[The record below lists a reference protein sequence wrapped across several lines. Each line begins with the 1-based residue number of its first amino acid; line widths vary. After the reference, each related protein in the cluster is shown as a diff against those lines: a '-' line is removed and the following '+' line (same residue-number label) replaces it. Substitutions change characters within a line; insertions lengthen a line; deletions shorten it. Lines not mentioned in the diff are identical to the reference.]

1 MSERVADLAYY
12 YPQPY
17 WAAGE
22 IDVMKNL
29 LLFFDGIAILLPRYM
44 SGREAA
50 ADPVLAGPLREKGL
64 LRVLEPETF
73 VDQEVTEAPIMAVT
87 ELVTQGAFDNLE
99 RPKYGYAELSR
110 SRMGW
115 DADVELS
122 EMITEELIS
131 RDLAR
136 PSEDGV
142 SVPLHP
148 AVRMTFLVLLAQ
160 LARDAGRRAGLSL
173 HPATTSFDAIED
185 LIQVLS
191 LPASPS
197 AGHIVTLDL
206 ETVGINL
213 AAVPLDEILEF
224 REQHGV
230 AYRAYARSVRQQ
242 VAELGLLAPDERE
255 ARLLDRR
262 EELADLANDLRKTA
276 RRQWRRPLAT
286 LSLGAAGASWLAAGP
301 LHDPVGGALALAGSI
316 LGLASAQPA
325 ATANSYILDA
335 RHTFGSR
342 AAQTRWSY
350 HA

>member
-1 MSERVADLAYY
+1 
-12 YPQPY
+12 
-17 WAAGE
+17 
-22 IDVMKNL
+22 MKSL

-73 VDQEVTEAPIMAVT
+73 VDQEVTEALITAVT

-173 HPATTSFDAIED
+173 YPATATCRS
-185 LIQVLS
+185 
-191 LPASPS
+191 
-197 AGHIVTLDL
+197 G
-206 ETVGINL
+206 
-213 AAVPLDEILEF
+213 
-224 REQHGV
+224 RRGV
-230 AYRAYARSVRQQ
+230 VS
-242 VAELGLLAPDERE
+242 
-255 ARLLDRR
+255 ARLV
-262 EELADLANDLRKTA
+262 LR
-276 RRQWRRPLAT
+276 P
-286 LSLGAAGASWLAAGP
+286 
-301 LHDPVGGALALAGSI
+301 
-316 LGLASAQPA
+316 
-325 ATANSYILDA
+325 
-335 RHTFGSR
+335 
-342 AAQTRWSY
+342 
-350 HA
+350 

>member
-1 MSERVADLAYY
+1 M
-12 YPQPY
+12 
-17 WAAGE
+17 
-22 IDVMKNL
+22 
-29 LLFFDGIAILLPRYM
+29 
-44 SGREAA
+44 
-50 ADPVLAGPLREKGL
+50 
-64 LRVLEPETF
+64 
-73 VDQEVTEAPIMAVT
+73 TEALITAVT

-99 RPKYGYAELSR
+99 HPKYGYAELSR

-122 EMITEELIS
+122 EMIIEELTS

-173 HPATTSFDAIED
+173 HPATTSLDAIED

-191 LPASPS
+191 LPGSRS
-197 AGHIVTLDL
+197 AGHLVTLDM
-206 ETVGINL
+206 ETVGLNL

-224 REQHGV
+224 RDQHGT
-230 AYRAYARSVRQQ
+230 AYRAYARNVRQQ

-262 EELADLANDLRKTA
+262 EELADLASDLRKAA
-276 RRQWRRPLAT
+276 RLQWRRPLAT
-286 LSLGAAGASWLAAGP
+286 LGLGAAGATWLAAGA
-301 LHDPVGGALALAGSI
+301 LHDPVGGALAMAGAI
-316 LGLASAQPA
+316 AGAASAQPA
-325 ATANSYILDA
+325 ATAYSYILDA
-335 RHTFGSR
+335 RRTLGSR
-342 AAQTRWSY
+342 APQSR
-350 HA
+350 